1 MQLAADD
8 SSYHANLQ
16 LSSFL
21 HSSPIRPSAIKN
33 SSYNKNIKAFS
44 SLAKEE
50 KIPFSILVALYTGT
64 DKERLIPIIW
74 DQDKCLFTRDNGK
87 EIEYK
92 GSNCVIDETKD
103 NELAVKLITKY
114 LVSEAVC
121 VCDLG
126 QGV

>member
-8 SSYHANLQ
+8 SYHTNVQ

-21 HSSPIRPSAIKN
+21 FSSPVRPNAIKN
-33 SSYNKNIKAFS
+33 SSYNTNVKAFS
-44 SLAKEE
+44 SLAKE
-50 KIPFSILVALYTGT
+50 KIPFSILVALYIGT

-74 DQDKCLFTRDNGK
+74 DQDKCLFIRDNGK

-92 GSNCVIDETKD
+92 GSDCVIDETRD

-126 QGV
+126 QDV

>member
-1 MQLAADD
+1 MQLTGND
-8 SSYHANLQ
+8 SSHHINVQ
-16 LSSFL
+16 LSSYL
-21 HSSPIRPSAIKN
+21 PSSPIRPSAIKN
-33 SSYNKNIKAFS
+33 SIYNTNVKAFS

-74 DQDKCLFTRDNGK
+74 DEGKSSFIRDNGK

-92 GSNCVIDETKD
+92 GSDCVMDETKD
-103 NELAVKLITKY
+103 NELAVKLITEY

-126 QGV
+126 QAV